1 MNSTL
6 KGVLIFV
13 LGAAA
18 GSLATWK
25 LIEKKYKDIA
35 QEEIDSVKDTFS
47 KMKKNEYPEKLEDY
61 PDFEEFDDDAYA
73 KGDKVTFNGKHY
85 ISLSDDSDDV
95 EEEPKPEQKIDRNNK
110 PDIVEYAKILS
121 ETGYTNYAERQ
132 DKKEKKGVE
141 PVEDERPYVISPDEF
156 GEKDGYENVTLT
168 YYADG
173 VLTDYFDNVISN
185 VDEVVGFDSLDHFGE
200 YEDDVVFVRNEKMET
215 DYEIL
220 RDLRDFNESDK

>member
-47 KMKKNEYPEKLEDY
+47 KMKKNEYPDKLEDY
-61 PDFEEFDDDAYA
+61 PDFEEFDDSD
-73 KGDKVTFNGKHY
+73 D
-85 ISLSDDSDDV
+85 SDDSDDV

-185 VDEVVGFDSLDHFGE
+185 VDEVVGFESLDHFGE

>member
-47 KMKKNEYPEKLEDY
+47 KMKKNEYPDKLEDY
-61 PDFEEFDDDAYA
+61 PDFEEFDD
-73 KGDKVTFNGKHY
+73 
-85 ISLSDDSDDV
+85 SDDSDDV

-121 ETGYTNYAERQ
+121 EVGYTNYAERQ

>member
-47 KMKKNEYPEKLEDY
+47 KMKKNEYPDKLEDY
-61 PDFEEFDDDAYA
+61 PDFEEFDD
-73 KGDKVTFNGKHY
+73 
-85 ISLSDDSDDV
+85 SDDYDDV

>member
-47 KMKKNEYPEKLEDY
+47 KMKKNEYPDKLEDY
-61 PDFEEFDDDAYA
+61 PDFEEFDD
-73 KGDKVTFNGKHY
+73 
-85 ISLSDDSDDV
+85 SDDV
-95 EEEPKPEQKIDRNNK
+95 EEEPEPKPEQKIDRNNK

-185 VDEVVGFDSLDHFGE
+185 IDEVVGFDSLDHFGE

>member
-47 KMKKNEYPEKLEDY
+47 KMKKNEYPDKLEDY
-61 PDFEEFDDDAYA
+61 PDFEEFDD
-73 KGDKVTFNGKHY
+73 
-85 ISLSDDSDDV
+85 SDDSYDSDD
-95 EEEPKPEQKIDRNNK
+95 EEPKSEQKIDRNNK

-121 ETGYTNYAERQ
+121 ESGYTNYADRQ

-185 VDEVVGFDSLDHFGE
+185 VDEVVGLDSLDHFGE

>member
-47 KMKKNEYPEKLEDY
+47 KMKKNEYPDKLEDY
-61 PDFEEFDDDAYA
+61 PDFEEFDD
-73 KGDKVTFNGKHY
+73 
-85 ISLSDDSDDV
+85 SDESDDV
-95 EEEPKPEQKIDRNNK
+95 EEEPKSEQKIDRNNK

>member
-47 KMKKNEYPEKLEDY
+47 KMKKNEYPDKLEDY
-61 PDFEEFDDDAYA
+61 PDFEEFDDSYD
-73 KGDKVTFNGKHY
+73 
-85 ISLSDDSDDV
+85 SDDSDD
-95 EEEPKPEQKIDRNNK
+95 EEPKSEQKIDRNNK

-185 VDEVVGFDSLDHFGE
+185 VDEVVGLDSLDHFGE

>member
-47 KMKKNEYPEKLEDY
+47 KMKKNEYPDKLEDY
-61 PDFEEFDDDAYA
+61 PDFEEFDD
-73 KGDKVTFNGKHY
+73 
-85 ISLSDDSDDV
+85 SDD
-95 EEEPKPEQKIDRNNK
+95 EEPKSEQKIDRNNK

-185 VDEVVGFDSLDHFGE
+185 IDEVVGFDSLDHFGE
-200 YEDDVVFVRNEKMET
+200 YEDDAVFVRNEKMET

>member
-47 KMKKNEYPEKLEDY
+47 KMKKNEYPDKLEDY
-61 PDFEEFDDDAYA
+61 PDFEEFDD
-73 KGDKVTFNGKHY
+73 
-85 ISLSDDSDDV
+85 SDDSYDSDD
-95 EEEPKPEQKIDRNNK
+95 EEPKSEQKIDRNNK

-121 ETGYTNYAERQ
+121 ETGYTNYADRQ

-185 VDEVVGFDSLDHFGE
+185 IDEVVGFDSLDHFGE
-200 YEDDVVFVRNEKMET
+200 YEDDAVFVRNEKMET

>member
-47 KMKKNEYPEKLEDY
+47 KMKKNEYPDKLEDY
-61 PDFEEFDDDAYA
+61 PDFEEFDD
-73 KGDKVTFNGKHY
+73 
-85 ISLSDDSDDV
+85 SDDSDDV

-141 PVEDERPYVISPDEF
+141 PVEDGRPYVISPDEF

>member
-47 KMKKNEYPEKLEDY
+47 KMKKNEYPDKLEDY
-61 PDFEEFDDDAYA
+61 PDFEEFDD
-73 KGDKVTFNGKHY
+73 
-85 ISLSDDSDDV
+85 SDD
-95 EEEPKPEQKIDRNNK
+95 EEPKPEQKIDRNNK

>member
-47 KMKKNEYPEKLEDY
+47 KMKKNEYPDKLEDY
-61 PDFEEFDDDAYA
+61 PDFEEFDDS
-73 KGDKVTFNGKHY
+73 N
-85 ISLSDDSDDV
+85 V
-95 EEEPKPEQKIDRNNK
+95 EESKSEQKIDRNNK

-121 ETGYTNYAERQ
+121 ETGYTNYADRQ

>member
-25 LIEKKYKDIA
+25 LIKKKYKDIA

-47 KMKKNEYPEKLEDY
+47 KMKKNEYPDKLEDY
-61 PDFEEFDDDAYA
+61 PDFEEFDD
-73 KGDKVTFNGKHY
+73 
-85 ISLSDDSDDV
+85 SDDSDDV

>member
-25 LIEKKYKDIA
+25 LIEKKYIDIA

-47 KMKKNEYPEKLEDY
+47 KMKKNEYPDKLEDY
-61 PDFEEFDDDAYA
+61 PDFEEFDD
-73 KGDKVTFNGKHY
+73 
-85 ISLSDDSDDV
+85 SDDSDDV

>member
-47 KMKKNEYPEKLEDY
+47 KMKKNEYPDKLEDY
-61 PDFEEFDDDAYA
+61 PDFEEFDD
-73 KGDKVTFNGKHY
+73 
-85 ISLSDDSDDV
+85 V
-95 EEEPKPEQKIDRNNK
+95 EEEPKPERKIDRNNK

-185 VDEVVGFDSLDHFGE
+185 IDEVVGFDSLDHFGE
-200 YEDDVVFVRNEKMET
+200 YEDDAVFVRNEKMET

>member
-1 MNSTL
+1 MNSML

-47 KMKKNEYPEKLEDY
+47 KMKKNEYPDKIEDY
-61 PDFEEFDDDAYA
+61 PDFEEFDD
-73 KGDKVTFNGKHY
+73 
-85 ISLSDDSDDV
+85 SDDSDDV

-121 ETGYTNYAERQ
+121 ESGYTNYAERQ

>member
-47 KMKKNEYPEKLEDY
+47 KMKKNEYPDKLEDY
-61 PDFEEFDDDAYA
+61 PDFEEFDD
-73 KGDKVTFNGKHY
+73 
-85 ISLSDDSDDV
+85 SDDSYDSDD
-95 EEEPKPEQKIDRNNK
+95 EEPKSEQKIDRNNK

-185 VDEVVGFDSLDHFGE
+185 IDEVVGFDSLDHFGE
-200 YEDDVVFVRNEKMET
+200 YEDDAVFVRNEKMET

-220 RDLRDFNESDK
+220 RDLRDFNESEK

>member
-47 KMKKNEYPEKLEDY
+47 KMMKNEYPDKLEDY
-61 PDFEEFDDDAYA
+61 PDFEEFDD
-73 KGDKVTFNGKHY
+73 
-85 ISLSDDSDDV
+85 SDDSDDV

-185 VDEVVGFDSLDHFGE
+185 IDEVVGFDSLDHFGE
-200 YEDDVVFVRNEKMET
+200 YEDDAVFVRNEKMET

>member
-47 KMKKNEYPEKLEDY
+47 KMKKNEYPDKLEDY
-61 PDFEEFDDDAYA
+61 PDFEEFDD
-73 KGDKVTFNGKHY
+73 
-85 ISLSDDSDDV
+85 SDD
-95 EEEPKPEQKIDRNNK
+95 EEPKSEQKIDRNNK

>member
-47 KMKKNEYPEKLEDY
+47 KMKKNEYPDKLEDY
-61 PDFEEFDDDAYA
+61 PDFEEFDD
-73 KGDKVTFNGKHY
+73 
-85 ISLSDDSDDV
+85 SDDSDDV
-95 EEEPKPEQKIDRNNK
+95 EEEPKPEQKIYRNNK

-200 YEDDVVFVRNEKMET
+200 YEDDAVFVRNEKMET

>member
-1 MNSTL
+1 MSSTL

-47 KMKKNEYPEKLEDY
+47 KMKKNEYPDKLEDY
-61 PDFEEFDDDAYA
+61 PDFEEFDD
-73 KGDKVTFNGKHY
+73 
-85 ISLSDDSDDV
+85 SDDSDDV

>member
-47 KMKKNEYPEKLEDY
+47 KMKKNEYPDKLEDY
-61 PDFEEFDDDAYA
+61 PDFEEFDD
-73 KGDKVTFNGKHY
+73 
-85 ISLSDDSDDV
+85 SDDSDDV
-95 EEEPKPEQKIDRNNK
+95 EEEPKPEKKIDRNNK

-121 ETGYTNYAERQ
+121 EVGYTNYAERQ

>member
-47 KMKKNEYPEKLEDY
+47 KMKKNEYPDKLEDY
-61 PDFEEFDDDAYA
+61 PDFEEYDDA
-73 KGDKVTFNGKHY
+73 
-85 ISLSDDSDDV
+85 DDSDDV

-121 ETGYTNYAERQ
+121 EVGYTNYAERQ

>member
-1 MNSTL
+1 MNNTL

-47 KMKKNEYPEKLEDY
+47 KMKKNEYPDKLEDY
-61 PDFEEFDDDAYA
+61 PDFEEFDD
-73 KGDKVTFNGKHY
+73 
-85 ISLSDDSDDV
+85 SDDSDDV

-141 PVEDERPYVISPDEF
+141 PVEDEKPYVISPDEF

>member
-47 KMKKNEYPEKLEDY
+47 KMKKNEYPDKLEDY
-61 PDFEEFDDDAYA
+61 PDFEEFDD
-73 KGDKVTFNGKHY
+73 
-85 ISLSDDSDDV
+85 SDDSDDE

>member
-47 KMKKNEYPEKLEDY
+47 KMKKNEYPDKLEDY
-61 PDFEEFDDDAYA
+61 PDFEEFDD
-73 KGDKVTFNGKHY
+73 
-85 ISLSDDSDDV
+85 SDDSDDV
-95 EEEPKPEQKIDRNNK
+95 EEEPKLEQKIDRNNK

>member
-47 KMKKNEYPEKLEDY
+47 KMKKNEYPDKLEDY
-61 PDFEEFDDDAYA
+61 PDFEEFDD
-73 KGDKVTFNGKHY
+73 
-85 ISLSDDSDDV
+85 SDDFDDV

-185 VDEVVGFDSLDHFGE
+185 VDEVVGFDSLDRFGE

>member
-6 KGVLIFV
+6 KDVLIFV

-47 KMKKNEYPEKLEDY
+47 KMKKNEYPDKLEDY
-61 PDFEEFDDDAYA
+61 PDFEEFDD
-73 KGDKVTFNGKHY
+73 
-85 ISLSDDSDDV
+85 SDDSYDSDD
-95 EEEPKPEQKIDRNNK
+95 EEPKSEQKIDRNNK

>member
-47 KMKKNEYPEKLEDY
+47 KMKKNEYPDKIEDY
-61 PDFEEFDDDAYA
+61 PDFKEF
-73 KGDKVTFNGKHY
+73 
-85 ISLSDDSDDV
+85 DDSDDV

>member
-25 LIEKKYKDIA
+25 LIENKYKDIA

-47 KMKKNEYPEKLEDY
+47 KMKKNEYPDKLEDY
-61 PDFEEFDDDAYA
+61 PDFEEFDD
-73 KGDKVTFNGKHY
+73 
-85 ISLSDDSDDV
+85 SDDSDDV

-200 YEDDVVFVRNEKMET
+200 YEDDAVFVRNEKMET

>member
-47 KMKKNEYPEKLEDY
+47 KMKKNEYPDKLEDY
-61 PDFEEFDDDAYA
+61 PDFEEFDD
-73 KGDKVTFNGKHY
+73 
-85 ISLSDDSDDV
+85 SDDV
-95 EEEPKPEQKIDRNNK
+95 EEESKSEQKIDRNNK

>member
-47 KMKKNEYPEKLEDY
+47 KMKKNEYPDKLEDY
-61 PDFEEFDDDAYA
+61 PDFEEFDD
-73 KGDKVTFNGKHY
+73 
-85 ISLSDDSDDV
+85 SDDE
-95 EEEPKPEQKIDRNNK
+95 EEEPKSEQKIDRNNK

-200 YEDDVVFVRNEKMET
+200 YEDDAVFVRNEKMET

>member
-35 QEEIDSVKDTFS
+35 QEEIDSVKETFS
-47 KMKKNEYPEKLEDY
+47 KMKKNEYPDKLEDY
-61 PDFEEFDDDAYA
+61 PDFEEFDD
-73 KGDKVTFNGKHY
+73 
-85 ISLSDDSDDV
+85 SDDSYDSDD
-95 EEEPKPEQKIDRNNK
+95 EEPKSEQKIDRNNK

-185 VDEVVGFDSLDHFGE
+185 IDEVVGFDSLDHFGE
-200 YEDDVVFVRNEKMET
+200 YEDDAVFVRNEKMET

>member
-47 KMKKNEYPEKLEDY
+47 KMKKNEYPDKLEDY
-61 PDFEEFDDDAYA
+61 PDFEEFDDSYD
-73 KGDKVTFNGKHY
+73 
-85 ISLSDDSDDV
+85 SDDSDD
-95 EEEPKPEQKIDRNNK
+95 EEPKSEQKIDRNNK

>member
-47 KMKKNEYPEKLEDY
+47 KMKKNEYPDKLEDY
-61 PDFEEFDDDAYA
+61 PDFEEFDD
-73 KGDKVTFNGKHY
+73 
-85 ISLSDDSDDV
+85 SDDSDDV
-95 EEEPKPEQKIDRNNK
+95 EEEPKPEKKIDRNNK

-121 ETGYTNYAERQ
+121 EVGYTNYAERQ

-168 YYADG
+168 YYAAG

>member
-47 KMKKNEYPEKLEDY
+47 KMKKNEYPDKLEDY
-61 PDFEEFDDDAYA
+61 PDFEEFDD
-73 KGDKVTFNGKHY
+73 
-85 ISLSDDSDDV
+85 SDD
-95 EEEPKPEQKIDRNNK
+95 EEPKSEQKIDRNNK

-121 ETGYTNYAERQ
+121 EASYTNYAERQ

>member
-47 KMKKNEYPEKLEDY
+47 KMKKNEYPDKLEDY
-61 PDFEEFDDDAYA
+61 PDFEEFDDSY
-73 KGDKVTFNGKHY
+73 
-85 ISLSDDSDDV
+85 DSDDV

>member
-47 KMKKNEYPEKLEDY
+47 KMKKNEYPDKLEDY
-61 PDFEEFDDDAYA
+61 PDFEEFDD
-73 KGDKVTFNGKHY
+73 
-85 ISLSDDSDDV
+85 SDDSDDV
-95 EEEPKPEQKIDRNNK
+95 EEEPKPEQKIYRNNK

>member
-47 KMKKNEYPEKLEDY
+47 KMKKNEYPDKLEDY
-61 PDFEEFDDDAYA
+61 PDFEEFDD
-73 KGDKVTFNGKHY
+73 
-85 ISLSDDSDDV
+85 SDDSYDSDD
-95 EEEPKPEQKIDRNNK
+95 EEPKPEQKIDRNNK